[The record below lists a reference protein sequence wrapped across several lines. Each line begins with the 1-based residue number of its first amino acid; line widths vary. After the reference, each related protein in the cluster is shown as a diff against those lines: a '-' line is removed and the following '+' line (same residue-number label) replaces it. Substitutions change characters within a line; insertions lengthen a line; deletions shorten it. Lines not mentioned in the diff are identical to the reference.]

1 MFGCCGLGGYREYK
15 SDPEICQN
23 CPDLKKCTR
32 SKNHTKVVTRHVW
45 ADYLEQCDDIRHT
58 IGSKEEYQ
66 LRKET
71 IERIFGSAKEHHGMR
86 YTQYVGKARVA
97 MQVGLTL
104 ACLNM
109 KKLANLL
116 YRKRMRLGL
125 PSRFILFFPFS
136 AAI

>member
-1 MFGCCGLGGYREYK
+1 
-15 SDPEICQN
+15 
-23 CPDLKKCTR
+23 
-32 SKNHTKVVTRHVW
+32 
-45 ADYLEQCDDIRHT
+45 
-58 IGSKEEYQ
+58 
-66 LRKET
+66 
-71 IERIFGSAKEHHGMR
+71 MR

-109 KKLANLL
+109 KKLATLL

-125 PSRFILFFPFS
+125 PSRFTLFFPFS